1 MKTIKYLFTL
11 LFVSVCTIQ
20 NVWADD
26 VIANVS
32 LKEKNSLST
41 EILAIEGI
49 DDIKTVT
56 HLTVTTQ
63 EGVQLGAEDW
73 TTMKTMSA
81 LVELDLSNASADAVP
96 GNQFYNAC
104 PNITIAK
111 LPKDITSIG
120 EYSFK
125 YCNNLVTVIVPN
137 TVTSIGVQAF
147 YGCSD
152 LENCDISDC
161 NLTII
166 PSRCF
171 SDCNKLNSFTIP
183 SSVTEI
189 GTYAF
194 SDCSNFTSPLPTGIQ
209 VIGESA
215 FRRALMQD
223 VDVVIPE
230 GVNINYEIFNYTN
243 IRSIEFPSTFYQYGG
258 NHYCYGCNNLQRV
271 ILKSPT
277 LVNHDRCSVISNA
290 SSITLEVP
298 SHLIAS
304 YKSHP
309 KWSQYNDAIAIS
321 PAVSEYTVSTD
332 LNLSNSSMRM
342 EGTPSVYFSENAS
355 LTIAGSASQAFN
367 NFKAAAIPKNDIFTK
382 VYNEEADVTVSGE
395 YQQHIY
401 IDSYKWYFL
410 CLPFDFTVG
419 DVIAENGQFVIRTYN
434 GARRNTENVA
444 SGNWSANLADDAV
457 VTAGTGF
464 ILQTSVSTWM
474 RFKAKADGT
483 NYVFKKNTD
492 ELQIA
497 LAANNTNGDASASNT
512 GWNMVGNP
520 WQTYYNIH
528 KMNYTAPFAVYDNSR
543 NRYNTYSP
551 SDDDYA
557 LRPLQALFVQCPN
570 GVTTIDFPATGRQ
583 MTKDIISQN
592 AVKRRSTAGNRLL
605 LDIQVVS
612 DELNDKTRLVV
623 NSDATMDYEIGRDA
637 SKFFADGTA
646 VPQIYSLGADGT
658 QYAINERPAENGTL
672 SLGILFASDGEYTL
686 SAIRNDIGQVF
697 LKDNETGITTD
708 LSQRGYT
715 FDADAGTC
723 DGRFTLNFNAP
734 TSIQTMANGETT
746 EKGIYTLDGVKLGN
760 STTGLKKGVYVVR
773 QGQHTQKVII
783 K

>member
-73 TTMKTMSA
+73 TTMKSMSA

-96 GNQFYNAC
+96 EYQFKDAC
-104 PNITIAK
+104 PNLTIAK
-111 LPKDITSIG
+111 LPKGITSIG
-120 EYSFK
+120 EGALS
-125 YCNNLVTVIVPN
+125 CLHNLVTVVIPN
-137 TVTSIGVQAF
+137 TVTSIDGGTF
-147 YGCSD
+147 LECEN
-152 LENCDISDC
+152 LENCDISGC
-161 NLTII
+161 NLTTI
-166 PSRCF
+166 PNSCF
-171 SDCNKLNSFTIP
+171 YNCRKLKSFTIP
-183 SSVTEI
+183 SSVTSI
-189 GTYAF
+189 GYHAF
-194 SDCSNFTSPLPTGIQ
+194 MYCSNFTSPLPAGIQ
-209 VIGESA
+209 SIGQSA
-215 FRRALMQD
+215 FFSALMQD

-230 GVNINYEIFNYTN
+230 GLYINDGIFANTN
-243 IRSIEFPSTFYQYGG
+243 IRSIELPTTYIRD
-258 NHYCYGCNNLQRV
+258 NHAYTDCNNLQRV

-277 LVNHDRCSVISNA
+277 VVEYPSVISNA
-290 SSITLEVP
+290 SNVTLEVP

-309 KWSQYNDAIAIS
+309 EWSQYKDAIAIS

-332 LNLSNSSMRM
+332 LNLSNSSMRL

-444 SGNWSANLADDAV
+444 YGNWSANLADDAV

-497 LAANNTNGDASASNT
+497 LAANNTNGDASAANT

-528 KMNYTAPFAVYDNSR
+528 RMNYTAPFAVYNG
-543 NRYNTYSP
+543 YNYDTYSP

-583 MTKDIISQN
+583 MSSEITSQN
-592 AVKRRSTAGNRLL
+592 AVMKRRTADNRLL
-605 LDIQVVS
+605 FDIQVAS
-612 DELNDKTRLVV
+612 DEQCDKTRLVV

-708 LSQRGYT
+708 LSQRSYT

>member
-96 GNQFYNAC
+96 ENQFKNVC
-104 PNITIAK
+104 PNLTIAK
-111 LPKDITSIG
+111 LPKDLTTIG
-120 EYSFK
+120 DYAFDDQR
-125 YCNNLVTVIVPN
+125 NLVTVIVPN
-137 TVTSIGVQAF
+137 TVTYIGKFAF
-147 YGCSD
+147 DYCYD
-152 LENCDISDC
+152 LENCDLSGC
-161 NLTII
+161 NLTTI
-166 PSRCF
+166 PERCF
-171 SDCNKLNSFTIP
+171 YCCSKLHSFTIP
-183 SSVTEI
+183 SSVTTI
-189 GTYAF
+189 GTNAF
-194 SDCSNFTSPLPTGIQ
+194 YGCSNFTSPLPAGIQ
-209 VIGESA
+209 VIGGQA
-215 FRRALMQD
+215 FTYASMQD

-230 GVNINYEIFNYTN
+230 GTNISDATFNHTN
-243 IRSIEFPSTFYQYGG
+243 IRSIELPTTFIKIINSLCNY
-258 NHYCYGCNNLQRV
+258 CNNLQRI
-271 ILKSPT
+271 ILKSPN
-277 LVNHDRCSVISNA
+277 VVDNRIAISNA
-290 SSITLEVP
+290 NNVTLEVP

-304 YKSHP
+304 YKSHSA
-309 KWSQYNDAIAIS
+309 WSQYKDAIAIS
-321 PAVSEYTVSTD
+321 PAVTDYTVSTD

-342 EGTPSVYFSENAS
+342 EGAPSVFFSENAS
-355 LTIAGSASQAFN
+355 LTIAGSTAQAFN
-367 NFKAAAIPKNDIFTK
+367 NFTASANIYSSTKQYTK
-382 VYNEEADVTVSGE
+382 VYNEEADVTVNG
-395 YQQHIY
+395 
-401 IDSYKWYFL
+401 DYKQRFYVNYTGWYFL

-419 DVIAENGQFVIRTYN
+419 DVTAEDGQFVIRTYN

-444 SGNWSANLADDAV
+444 FGNWSANLANDAV
-457 VTAGTGF
+457 ITAGTGF
-464 ILQTSVSTWM
+464 ILHTSKTTWVT
-474 RFKAKADGT
+474 FKAKADGT

-497 LAANNTNGDASASNT
+497 LAANNTNGDASTANT

-557 LRPLQALFVQCPN
+557 LRPFEALFVQCPN

-583 MTKDIISQN
+583 MTSEITSQN
-592 AVKRRSTAGNRLL
+592 AVMKRRTADNRLL
-605 LDIQVVS
+605 FDIQVTS
-612 DELNDKTRLVV
+612 DEQCDKTRLVV

-708 LSQRGYT
+708 LSKRSYT
-715 FDADAGTC
+715 FDTDAGTC

-746 EKGIYTLDGVKLGN
+746 EKGIYTLDGVKVGN